1 MSPKPPPNPN
11 QKALQEKI
19 KRLEFEQLCLER
31 QIKSLEQEVEKQ
43 LKENNTKTDTKK

>member
-1 MSPKPPPNPN
+1 MSPKPTPNPN

-31 QIKSLEQEVEKQ
+31 QIKSLEQEMEKQ
-43 LKENNTKTDTKK
+43 LPESNSTDTPKK